1 MPRFFDRSKF
11 PHPDDAM
18 LAYHGNVNDP
28 DCVFVGQFDGQDIPL
43 YKDSSSESTPPWHL
57 VVILPIVL
65 YCVYNHGILYY
76 FTPESIFCC
85 FLCFLCMCFL

>member
-11 PHPDDAM
+11 PHPDDVM
-18 LAYHGNVNDP
+18 LAYHGNVNDS
-28 DCVFVGQFDGQDIPL
+28 DCVFVQHIDGQDVPL

-76 FTPESIFCC
+76 LTPESIVC
-85 FLCFLCMCFL
+85 CFLCMCFL